1 VRIPERADVEVTLS
15 ERGEG
20 HPVLLLHGGGGPLT
34 VTPWADRLADAKDAR
49 VLTPVHPGFAGTP
62 RPASLASVRDLAV
75 VYVALLDLL
84 DLEAVTIVGH
94 SIGGWIAAEMALLG
108 SPRVCSVIVVDAVGI
123 EVPGHPVA
131 DFFSL
136 SFTELAELSYADPA
150 RYGIDP
156 SKLPPAALQA
166 MAGNRA
172 ALEAYA
178 GRTMT
183 DPTLRDRLAA
193 ASVPTL
199 VVWGDADRIGDP
211 DFGRAF
217 AAAIPVAEFTLI
229 ENAGHLPQIE
239 APEALVELVWSF
251 ADRQRSGSLRS

>member
-1 VRIPERADVEVTLS
+1 VHSVESWLTSSGLRVSGVGSHNRYVTIAGS
-15 ERGEG
+15 VAQANKAFSTSIQRYR
-20 HPVLLLHGGGGPLT
+20 HQSRT
-34 VTPWADRLADAKDAR
+34 VQAPSTALK
-49 VLTPVHPGFAGTP
+49 V
-62 RPASLASVRDLAV
+62 PASLASVRDLAV

-156 SKLPPAALQA
+156 STLPPAALQA